1 MDVKCRVLLLRDY
14 LEKVSDEK
22 HPATTPEILKYLR
35 EKNCPITTQTL
46 RTDIQSLLDAGY
58 KITIKEASGLPT
70 SYAWM
75 SREWSAPEIRILVD
89 AVASCQFLS
98 NNKRQRKFG
107 N

>member
-1 MDVKCRVLLLRDY
+1 MDVKCRVLLLKDY

-89 AVASCQFLS
+89 AVASSQFLS
-98 NNKRQRKFG
+98 NKKSRELI
-107 N
+107 